1 MTFDRRRRD
10 DRLTDA
16 FVHPPRETQ
25 AFLIDASSPSTRART
40 LGVNQAA
47 TLLGAAI
54 GPVLGGV
61 TVGAFDLG
69 CRSPFVFVGG
79 LCGVAAAHAWW
90 SVPETL
96 PSARA
101 SDEVVSDVA
110 SVGRTVGAATA
121 AGASTSDHV
130 DATSESLSDTLSD
143 EDEREREREREDDA
157 AAVKTLLSSKDFLA
171 VSGLNAA
178 LFFSGAGGR
187 ATLLPLVAATE
198 HGYTPHGVGLM
209 FAAMAATQ
217 LAGVAPAAYLA
228 DKTPSRAAVILPGVL
243 ASSAAVAAVA
253 TTKDANVFA
262 AACVAWAASHALM
275 GPAPAAFA
283 ADVAPKRARGT
294 AIGAFRSC
302 GDVGLMIG
310 PVALGAIADASDA
323 GVALAVNAVGL
334 AAAGVAFKATA
345 RDCSAAKK

>member
-1 MTFDRRRRD
+1 M
-10 DRLTDA
+10 
-16 FVHPPRETQ
+16 
-25 AFLIDASSPSTRART
+25 
-40 LGVNQAA
+40 
-47 TLLGAAI
+47 
-54 GPVLGGV
+54 
-61 TVGAFDLG
+61 
-69 CRSPFVFVGG
+69 
-79 LCGVAAAHAWW
+79 
-90 SVPETL
+90 
-96 PSARA
+96 
-101 SDEVVSDVA
+101 
-110 SVGRTVGAATA
+110 
-121 AGASTSDHV
+121 
-130 DATSESLSDTLSD
+130 
-143 EDEREREREREDDA
+143 
-157 AAVKTLLSSKDFLA
+157 KTLLSSKDFLA

-283 ADVAPKRARGT
+283 ADIAPKRARGT
-294 AIGAFRSC
+294 AICAFRSC
-302 GDVGLMIG
+302 GDVGLIIG